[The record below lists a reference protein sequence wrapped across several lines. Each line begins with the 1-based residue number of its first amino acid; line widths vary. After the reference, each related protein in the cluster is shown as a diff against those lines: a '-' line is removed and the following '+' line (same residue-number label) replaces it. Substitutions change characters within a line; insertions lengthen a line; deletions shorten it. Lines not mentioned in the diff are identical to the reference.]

1 MGKKRGDLAGLP
13 TGEQPVMER
22 MSVGPVVAD
31 TFAGRIHV
39 EWDNS
44 ATVTP
49 LGQLPF
55 FIEFLKQGSLFDGWV
70 ADCPLHY
77 TSPNAPAKRDV
88 LGTVVLSVLAG
99 RWRYAHMTTLRP
111 GQSTPVGHDAGG
123 ERGCGAPRLRQ
134 DRRAGG
140 VGLAARPSRLHHAP
154 ASERTV
160 DSRYR
165 HHGKAA
171 LRPPGRGRSE
181 LQSEQAGAAVAQL
194 SLLHDGQSAPGA
206 GSGGCT
212 RQPAYV
218 QAFVAPLVGVVGWSC
233 RRTAAVAN
241 PWRCRLRQ

>member
-13 TGEQPVMER
+13 TGEQPVIER

-99 RWRYAHMTTLRP
+99 HWRYAHMTTLRCD
-111 GQSTPVGHDAGG
+111 PVN
-123 ERGCGAPRLRQ
+123 PRLLGMTQ
-134 DRRAGG
+134 VVSEDAVRRGFDKI
-140 VGLAARPSRLHHAP
+140 
-154 ASERTV
+154 E
-160 DSRYR
+160 
-165 HHGKAA
+165 
-171 LRPPGRGRSE
+171 
-181 LQSEQAGAAVAQL
+181 EQAGLDWLQGH
-194 SLLHDGQSAPGA
+194 SITPR
-206 GSGGCT
+206 T
-212 RQPAYV
+212 R
-218 QAFVAPLVGVVGWSC
+218 F
-233 RRTAAVAN
+233 
-241 PWRCRLRQ
+241 